1 MRLSYTPPPGWDFA
15 TVGDLAK
22 PEKGSIRIGPFGSAL
37 KKHEYSENGIRVLG
51 IEDVHPNQFLSDRCK
66 YIPNAK
72 FCELRQYEVSDG
84 DVLVTNMGTVGRA
97 CAVPAGTQRSIISSH
112 LIKVSLN
119 RSRADPNYLCWMLNY
134 SPLVVAQIRAK
145 SHGAIMAG
153 FNSSLL
159 KSLRIPLPPLAEQKR
174 IAGILDAADALRAK
188 RREALGQL
196 DTLLQSTFLDMFGD
210 PVTNPMGWPPTSLS
224 AISEELRDGP
234 FGSNLKT
241 SHYVESGVRVI
252 RLQNIGVGEIRND
265 DLAFISEEHF
275 ASLPRNHCQPGD
287 VIIGTMGDPNLRAC
301 IVPLALARS
310 LNKADCIL
318 MRVDMTKV
326 DAIYVCWLL
335 NNPCMVSMALRLVR
349 GQTRGRISL
358 GRLKELQ
365 IHLPPIKLQLRFA
378 AIVQSVE
385 HQKANQRAHLAELDT
400 LFASLQSRAFRGDL

>member
-66 YIPNAK
+66 YIPDAK

-97 CAVPAGTQRSIISSH
+97 CVVPAGTQTSIISSH

-174 IAGILDAADALRAK
+174 IARILDAADALRAK
-188 RREALGQL
+188 RREALAQL

-210 PVTNPMGWPPTSLS
+210 PVTNPMGWPEVALGAHTSKIGSGATPLGGEAAYKKDGIALIRS
-224 AISEELRDGP
+224 MNVRDGH
-234 FGSNLKT
+234 FSQHG
-241 SHYVESGVRVI
+241 
-252 RLQNIGVGEIRND
+252 
-265 DLAFISEEHF
+265 LAFIDGQQAARLDGVVVESD
-275 ASLPRNHCQPGD
+275 D
-287 VIIGTMGDPNLRAC
+287 V
-301 IVPLALARS
+301 
-310 LNKADCIL
+310 
-318 MRVDMTKV
+318 
-326 DAIYVCWLL
+326 LL
-335 NNPCMVSMALRLVR
+335 NITGASYRERCTCLPGTARRTPCARKPACGDHS
-349 GQTRGRISL
+349 T
-358 GRLKELQ
+358 
-365 IHLPPIKLQLRFA
+365 
-378 AIVQSVE
+378 
-385 HQKANQRAHLAELDT
+385 NQR
-400 LFASLQSRAFRGDL
+400 F

>member
-1 MRLSYTPPPGWDFA
+1 MSGIALAQLGEIANLQAGIGFPVDLQGRSSGDYPVAKVGDISRVGRSGEA
-15 TVGDLAK
+15 VISAADHYIDEGDLARLRAR
-22 PEKGSIRIGPFGSAL
+22 PIPLGSVLFAKIGEAIRQNHRVIAGCALLVDNNAMAAIPTRRVESRYLYHFLRTVDFYGLASA
-37 KKHEYSENGIRVLG
+37 
-51 IEDVHPNQFLSDRCK
+51 
-66 YIPNAK
+66 
-72 FCELRQYEVSDG
+72 
-84 DVLVTNMGTVGRA
+84 TT
-97 CAVPAGTQRSIISSH
+97 VPALRKSE
-112 LIKVSLN
+112 LERL
-119 RSRADPNYLCWMLNY
+119 
-134 SPLVVAQIRAK
+134 LV
-145 SHGAIMAG
+145 
-153 FNSSLL
+153 
-159 KSLRIPLPPLAEQKR
+159 PLPPLAEQKR

-188 RREALGQL
+188 RREALAQL

-378 AIVQSVE
+378 AIAKSVE
-385 HQKANQRAHLAELDT
+385 QQKASQRAYLAELDT
-400 LFASLQSRAFRGDL
+400 LFASLQFRAFRGDL